1 MATKG
6 WDRAAKVTGGAK
18 ALKEVKL
25 DGLTV
30 LKIIKHCHDN
40 ASQEVTGSLVG
51 LDNESTLEITNCFP
65 FPHQSFDDDDDKEG
79 DMYQMEMLKMLR
91 DVNIDD
97 NCVGWYQSKTSG
109 ASCTEKLVEAQI
121 GYQMQ
126 LGMWGVVI
134 VYNPLRTLRGD
145 LALNAY
151 RLSDKFMEAYKK
163 HGDHFT
169 QECMASLKL
178 ESSQI
183 LQEIP
188 IKITNTPLNQA
199 LLYEWRKEETLKC
212 RFERLDLSINPVLEK
227 GLGDLVT
234 CVAELTE
241 EQAKFQR
248 YEHNVTRQKQLRS
261 NWLQERRLLN
271 AQRKE
276 EGQEPL
282 PETDPNNQIFKQIPE
297 PSRLPSLLVSKQ
309 IHTYCDQIN
318 RFSGSSFNKIF
329 LAGSFH
335 KDE

>member
-1 MATKG
+1 MISNKG
-6 WDRAAKVTGGAK
+6 RS
-18 ALKEVKL
+18 LKEIKL

-40 ASQEVTGSLVG
+40 ESQEVTGSLVG
-51 LDNESTLEITNCFP
+51 LDKGNSLEVTNCFP
-65 FPHQSFDDDDDKEG
+65 FPHQSFDSEDQEKEG

-109 ASCTEKLVEAQI
+109 ASCTEKLVEHQI
-121 GYQMQ
+121 SYQMQ
-126 LGMWGVVI
+126 LGMWGVVL
-134 VYNPLRTLRGD
+134 VYNPKRTLRGD

-151 RLSDKFMEAYKK
+151 RLSDKFMEAYNK
-163 HGDHFT
+163 HGNHFT
-169 QECMASLKL
+169 QECLQSMKL
-178 ESSQI
+178 ESTKI

-188 IKITNTPLNQA
+188 IRITNTPLNQA
-199 LLYEWRKEETLKC
+199 LLYEWRKEDALKC
-212 RFERLDLSINPVLEK
+212 RMGRLGLSINPIMEK
-227 GLGDLVT
+227 GLGDLVA
-234 CVAELTE
+234 CVSELTE

-248 YEHNVTRQKQLRS
+248 YEFSVTRQKQLRS

-276 EGQEPL
+276 EGLEPL
-282 PETDPNNQIFKQIPE
+282 AETDPNNAIFKNIPE
-297 PSRLPSLLVSKQ
+297 PSRLPSLLVAKQ
-309 IHTYCDQIN
+309 IRTYCNQIN
-318 RFSGSSFNKIF
+318 QFSGNSFNRIF